1 MASRAAAD
9 PKPLTPRQAMFVREY
24 LVDLNSTQAAIRA
37 GYSERTAK
45 QQGSRLL
52 TNGDVQAAIAEAMK
66 ARATAVDISAEEV
79 LRMLADEARADLAD
93 LYDDSGNLRPI
104 RDWPLAWRRGLV
116 VGIESFEE
124 FEGSGDERRSIGVAR
139 KVKLSDR
146 IKHKELIGRHLGMFI
161 DRSEVKFP
169 DGAPQVQVYLPD
181 NKR

>member
-1 MASRAAAD
+1 MSREAKGARG
-9 PKPLTPRQAMFVREY
+9 LTPRQAMFVREY

-52 TNGDVQAAIAEAMK
+52 TNDDVQAAIAEAMK

-93 LYDDSGNLRPI
+93 LYDDKGNLLPI
-104 RDWPLAWRRGLV
+104 RDWPRAWRRGLV

-124 FEGSGDERRSIGVAR
+124 FEGFGEDRKFIGMTR

-146 IKHKELIGRHLGMFI
+146 IKHKELIGRHLGMFV
-161 DRSEVKFP
+161 DKTEVKFP
-169 DGAPQVQVYLPD
+169 DGPPQVHFYLPD

>member
-9 PKPLTPRQAMFVREY
+9 PKPLTPKQAMFVREY
-24 LVDLNSTQAAIRA
+24 LVDLNATQAAIRA
-37 GYSERTAK
+37 GYSAK
-45 QQGSRLL
+45 RA
-52 TNGDVQAAIAEAMK
+52 DAIAHENLRKPVIAKAIAAAMK
-66 ARATAVDISAEEV
+66 ARADAVEISAEDV

-124 FEGSGDERRSIGVAR
+124 FDGVGEDRKLVGMTR

>member
-52 TNGDVQAAIAEAMK
+52 TNDDVQAAIAEAMK

-79 LRMLADEARADLAD
+79 LRMLADEVRADLAD
-93 LYDDSGNLRPI
+93 LYDDKGNLLPI

-124 FEGSGDERRSIGVAR
+124 FEGFGEDRKFVGMTR

-161 DRSEVKFP
+161 ERTEVKFP
-169 DGAPQVQVYLPD
+169 DGVPQVHVYLPD